1 MKVANRRIGAVL
13 GTLAGAVLVSGL
25 VTTEASA
32 AYPKG
37 WSDST
42 PCSANVAVGSVVP
55 ITDPGNHTTS
65 PSPWVKAS
73 AHQLGYATG
82 YQSFVV
88 SFTTAKVTK
97 VSPCQGGYQ
106 TVSKIYDSG
115 TMTTT
120 NRVDWSHSGGVSPN
134 VLNSRT
140 DPVTFS
146 QLTCYNNWCAPTGM
160 VQ

>member
-1 MKVANRRIGAVL
+1 MKLAHRRIGAVL
-13 GTLAGAVLVSGL
+13 GTLAGAVMVSGL

-42 PCSANVAVGSVVP
+42 PCSDVAVGSLVP
-55 ITDPGNHTTS
+55 ITDSANHTTS

-88 SFTTAKVTK
+88 SFEQARVTS
-97 VSPCQGGYQ
+97 VGPCQNGAQVVGK
-106 TVSKIYDSG
+106 VYDSG

-120 NRVDWSHSGGVSPN
+120 NRVDWSHNGGVSPN
-134 VLNSRT
+134 VLNSRK
-140 DPVTFS
+140 DPISFS
-146 QLTCYNNWCAPTGM
+146 QLTCYNNWCALTGM

>member
-1 MKVANRRIGAVL
+1 MKSAYRRTGAVL
-13 GTLAGAVLVSGL
+13 ATVAGAVLVSGL

-42 PCSANVAVGSVVP
+42 PCSDVAVGSLVP
-55 ITDPGNHTTS
+55 ITDSANHTTS

-88 SFTTAKVTK
+88 SFEQARVTS
-97 VSPCQGGYQ
+97 VGPCQNGAQVVGK
-106 TVSKIYDSG
+106 VYDSG

-120 NRVDWSHSGGVSPN
+120 NRVDWSHNGGVSPN
-134 VLNSRT
+134 VLNSRK
-140 DPVTFS
+140 DPISFS

>member
-1 MKVANRRIGAVL
+1 MKLAHRRIGAVL
-13 GTLAGAVLVSGL
+13 GTLAGAVMVSGL

-42 PCSANVAVGSVVP
+42 PCSDVAVGSLVP
-55 ITDPGNHTTS
+55 ITDSANHTTS

-82 YQSFVV
+82 HQSFVV
-88 SFTTAKVTK
+88 SFEQARVTS
-97 VSPCQGGYQ
+97 VGPCQNGAQVVGK
-106 TVSKIYDSG
+106 VYDSG

-120 NRVDWSHSGGVSPN
+120 NRVGWSHNGGVSPN
-134 VLNSRT
+134 VLNSRK
-140 DPVTFS
+140 DPISFS
-146 QLTCYNNWCAPTGM
+146 QLTCYNNWCALTGM